1 MRTIATQKW
10 LTDFALPIVAL
21 AIVSLVAYA
30 VWRQRWFRVRPV
42 LSTYIWFLAITGSAA
57 LLVSYSLRICSS
69 AIQYSLCQVY
79 LVGYHATTILTFLLT
94 VAVVYEFL
102 FCMAGT
108 DKKTRR
114 TAVTGFAITMS
125 LTIAGAYA
133 LMNASA
139 SSHNTL
145 DDAERMLFGTTAL
158 ALIASGIFIFAI
170 KKTRSLFLETRLT
183 IVLAALALYNFI
195 DLLTGYAFRGSE
207 QTRAVVSDV
216 IWIAFTILLYWA
228 LRKGPAIPSAVTD

>member
-1 MRTIATQKW
+1 MRAIATQKW

-42 LSTYIWFLAITGSAA
+42 LSTYIWFLAITGAAA

-79 LVGYHATTILTFLLT
+79 LVGYHATTILTFLFT

-102 FCMAGT
+102 FCMAGS

-114 TAVTGFAITMS
+114 TAVTGFVITMS

-133 LMNASA
+133 LMNGSA
-139 SSHNTL
+139 RNHTL
-145 DDAERMLFGTTAL
+145 DEAELMLFGTTAL

-195 DLLTGYAFRGSE
+195 DLLTSYALRGSE
-207 QTRAVVSDV
+207 QTRTVVSDV

-228 LRKGPAIPSAVTD
+228 LRNGPTIPSAVSD